1 MERGLVTLLTL
12 PPAPTTMSEYTPR
25 KLSSGLMASTLSGS
39 VPTLSAKRIQADLKK
54 VMEVEI
60 ADRTY
65 SFPPLEF
72 ARMLSPKTPKRGI
85 EAAGELL
92 RLQQYD
98 CTVDEPHFQT
108 ALDDAVK
115 PLRTFTPQA
124 AGSAESASYP
134 SFVKFLAE
142 CVDACHSALDRQ
154 CKFPVLQKRW
164 YGKLEFTVARNV
176 VDGVDRA
183 SALKP
188 DISGGNGLSALHK
201 EQLYWKPPLDK
212 SARRIMLPVEVK
224 NEWKSMVSQAATYAR
239 CLFSANPT
247 RTFALV
253 LAFNQETN
261 MLRFLAFHH
270 GGLTASDECD
280 ITKQDG
286 LKEVVRLFLTLAS
299 WGPAEEA
306 GTITCYSGTTY
317 LLPGDQKGTSHVSA
331 EVDDILSWYRCIRGR
346 MTFVSRL
353 RLSTSVDPATP
364 ESLKMVPNPSWSWAA
379 SSPDVQQGSSR
390 RNQHGQTLPEA
401 VLPNKPVA
409 AEDADRGFHP
419 SCP

>member
-1 MERGLVTLLTL
+1 ME
-12 PPAPTTMSEYTPR
+12 A
-25 KLSSGLMASTLSGS
+25 
-39 VPTLSAKRIQADLKK
+39 
-54 VMEVEI
+54 EI
-60 ADRTY
+60 ADQTY
-65 SFPPLEF
+65 SFPPLEL
-72 ARMLSPKTPKRGI
+72 ARMLSPKTPKAGI
-85 EAAGELL
+85 EASGELL
-92 RLQQYD
+92 WLHQYD
-98 CTVDEPHFQT
+98 CTVDEPRFQA

-115 PLRTFTPQA
+115 RLRTFTPQA
-124 AGSAESASYP
+124 ARSAESASYP
-134 SFVKFLAE
+134 GFAKFLTE
-142 CVDACHSALDRQ
+142 CVDACHNALNRQ
-154 CKFPVLQKRW
+154 GGFPVLQERW
-164 YGKLEFTVARNV
+164 YRGLEFTVARNV

-188 DISGGNGLSALHK
+188 DISGGNGLSALRK

-239 CLFSANPT
+239 CLFSANPMQ
-247 RTFALV
+247 TFALV

-280 ITKQDG
+280 ITKKDG

-331 EVDDILSWYRCIRGR
+331 EVDDILSWYHCIRGR

-353 RLSTSVDPATP
+353 RLPTSVDPTTP

-390 RNQHGQTLPEA
+390 RNQQGQILPEA